1 MRRIGEF
8 LSECSRK
15 YTPDSFVFALLLT
28 LLVYGLGLILTDH
41 GPFQLIRDWYGGFW
55 NLLAFAMQMVLI
67 LVTGYALASA
77 PVIERLMTRLADKP
91 GSGAQGVA
99 LVGLVAGLLG
109 CLNWGLSLIA
119 GALLARKVAISAR
132 ARGIRV
138 HYPLLAAAG
147 YLGQLVWHGG
157 LSGSAP
163 LLVNTRGHFME
174 QSIGIVPLSE
184 TIFRPFSLVV
194 TLGILVIAPLVLMSM
209 HPGQEEV
216 EEMDPEEPVQAAV
229 PPVQGSDLKNRLGNS
244 RVLVGIIGL
253 AGGAFLVD
261 FFWQQGLGALDLNL
275 VNFTLL
281 MLGLLL
287 HGTPASYA
295 KAVGGGAR
303 AAGSVILQFPFYAGI
318 MGMMSYS
325 GLAVVIAQGFVAIS
339 TPLTYPFWTLCSA
352 GMINLMVPSGGG
364 QWAVQ
369 GPIVVEATRVLGV
382 DVGRSIMAVAFGDQL
397 TNMIQPF
404 WALPLLGITRLRAG
418 DVLGYTAVVM
428 MVVFVVMVLGISF
441 LP

>member
-8 LSECSRK
+8 LSEFSRK

-132 ARGIRV
+132 ARGIRI
-138 HYPLLAAAG
+138 HYPLVAAAG

-163 LLVNTRGHFME
+163 LLVNTSGHFLE

-184 TIFRPFSLVV
+184 TIFRPFNLVV
-194 TLGILVIAPLVLMSM
+194 TLGILIIAPLVLMSM
-209 HPGQEEV
+209 HPSQEEV
-216 EEMDPEEPVQAAV
+216 EEMDPEESVEAEV
-229 PPVQGSDLKNRLGNS
+229 PPIQGSDLKNRLGNS

-253 AGGAFLVD
+253 AGLAFLAD
-261 FFWQQGLGALDLNL
+261 FFWHQGLGSLDLNL

-287 HGTPASYA
+287 HGTPVGYA
-295 KAVGGGAR
+295 KAVGGGVR
-303 AAGSVILQFPFYAGI
+303 AASSVVLQFPFYAGI

-325 GLAVVIAQGFVAIS
+325 GLAAVIAQGFVAIS
-339 TPLTYPFWTLCSA
+339 TTLSYPFWTLCSA

-369 GPIVVEATRVLGV
+369 GPIVVEAIRVLGV

>member
-132 ARGIRV
+132 ARGIRI
-138 HYPLLAAAG
+138 HYPLVAAAG

-163 LLVNTRGHFME
+163 LLVNTSGHFLE

-184 TIFRPFSLVV
+184 TIFRPFNLVV
-194 TLGILVIAPLVLMSM
+194 TLGILIIAPLVLMSM
-209 HPGQEEV
+209 HPSQEEV
-216 EEMDPEEPVQAAV
+216 EEMDPEESVEAEV
-229 PPVQGSDLKNRLGNS
+229 PPIQGSDLKNRLGNS

-253 AGGAFLVD
+253 SGLAFLAD
-261 FFWQQGLGALDLNL
+261 FFWHQGLGSLDLNL

-287 HGTPASYA
+287 HGTPAGYA
-295 KAVGGGAR
+295 KAVGGGAQ
-303 AAGSVILQFPFYAGI
+303 AASSVILQFPFYAGI

-325 GLAVVIAQGFVAIS
+325 GLAAVIAQGFVAIS
-339 TPLTYPFWTLCSA
+339 TTLSYPFWSLCSA

>member
-8 LSECSRK
+8 LSEFSRK

-28 LLVYGLGLILTDH
+28 LFVYGLGILLTDH

-55 NLLAFAMQMVLI
+55 NLLAFSMQMVLI

-77 PVIERLMTRLADKP
+77 PAIERLMTRLAAVP
-91 GSGAQGVA
+91 SSGAQGVA

-109 CLNWGLSLIA
+109 WLNWGLSLIA
-119 GALLARKVAISAR
+119 GALLARKVAASAR
-132 ARGIRV
+132 GRGIKI
-138 HYPLLAAAG
+138 HFPLVAAAG

-163 LLVNTRGHFME
+163 LLVNTRGHFLE
-174 QSIGIVPLSE
+174 DTIGLIPLSE

-194 TLGILVIAPLVLMSM
+194 SVGILTIAPLVLMSM
-209 HPGQEEV
+209 HPRDEEV
-216 EEMDPEEPVQAAV
+216 EEMDPDESTPAEMSKLE
-229 PPVQGSDLKNRLGNS
+229 GSDLKNRLGNS
-244 RVLVGIIGL
+244 RVLVGMIGL
-253 AGGAFLVD
+253 AGVMYLAD
-261 FFWQQGLGALDLNL
+261 FFWQQGLVSLDLNV

-281 MLGLLL
+281 ILGLLL
-287 HGTPASYA
+287 HGTPVSYA
-295 KAVGGGAR
+295 RAVGGGAR
-303 AAGSVILQFPFYAGI
+303 AASGVILQFPFYAGI
-318 MGMMSYS
+318 MGIMTYS
-325 GLAVVIAQGFVAIS
+325 GLAAVIAQGFVAIS
-339 TPLTYPFWTLCSA
+339 TPLSYPFWTLFSA
-352 GMINLMVPSGGG
+352 GAINLMVPSGGG

-418 DVLGYTAVVM
+418 DVLGYTAVAM
-428 MVVFVVMVLGISF
+428 MAVFVVMVLGISL

>member
-8 LSECSRK
+8 LSEFSRK

-132 ARGIRV
+132 ARGIRI
-138 HYPLLAAAG
+138 HYPLVAAAG

-163 LLVNTRGHFME
+163 LLVNTSGHFLE

-184 TIFRPFSLVV
+184 TIFRPFNLVV
-194 TLGILVIAPLVLMSM
+194 TLGILIIAPLVLMSM
-209 HPGQEEV
+209 HPSQEEV
-216 EEMDPEEPVQAAV
+216 EEMDPEESVEAEV
-229 PPVQGSDLKNRLGNS
+229 PPIQGSDLKNRLGNS

-253 AGGAFLVD
+253 AGLAFLAD
-261 FFWQQGLGALDLNL
+261 FFWHQGLGSLDLNL

-287 HGTPASYA
+287 HGTPVGYA
-295 KAVGGGAR
+295 KAVGGGVR
-303 AAGSVILQFPFYAGI
+303 AASSVVLQFPFYAGI

-325 GLAVVIAQGFVAIS
+325 GLAAVIAQGFVAIS
-339 TPLTYPFWTLCSA
+339 TTLSYPFWTLCSA

-382 DVGRSIMAVAFGDQL
+382 DVGRSIMAMAFGDQL